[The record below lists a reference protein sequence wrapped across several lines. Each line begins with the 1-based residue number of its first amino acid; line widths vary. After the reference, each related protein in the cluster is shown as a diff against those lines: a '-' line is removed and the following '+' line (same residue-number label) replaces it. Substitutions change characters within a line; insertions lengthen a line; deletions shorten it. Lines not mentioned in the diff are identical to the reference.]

1 MFSHSCGKGN
11 TELPNLQT
19 LTGFVLLCLRDFT
32 ECTFTESVH
41 IHRVF
46 AVILIDLC
54 DVLTRTKATKLKFLL
69 NKIFLIVLIE
79 DLSVTATKK
88 THLITAQ

>member
-1 MFSHSCGKGN
+1 MFSHSCEKGN
-11 TELPNLQT
+11 PELPNLQI
-19 LTGFVLLCLRDFT
+19 LIEFVLLCLRDFT

-46 AVILIDLC
+46 AVILIDLYG
-54 DVLTRTKATKLKFLL
+54 VLMQTKAIKLKFLL
-69 NKIFLIVLIE
+69 NKILFIVLIE
-79 DLSVTATKK
+79 DLSVKATKK